1 MKISFGFQNSVTKL
15 PTKVD
20 LSLVY
25 SDFTVFGSDINQ
37 CQLSLKHTRSFSK
50 LQYSLFRD
58 HSSRGGNSLR
68 LKDAHPPW
76 RPPEKRQQRQRV
88 RHELLRGRTAGE
100 THAGCQVV
108 QLSMKNSYHYKV
120 RLRNDCACLS
130 VANS

>member
-20 LSLVY
+20 L
-25 SDFTVFGSDINQ
+25 VF
-37 CQLSLKHTRSFSK
+37 
-50 LQYSLFRD
+50 SLFRD

-88 RHELLRGRTAGE
+88 RHELLRGRTARE
-100 THAGCQVV
+100 TDEGC
-108 QLSMKNSYHYKV
+108 
-120 RLRNDCACLS
+120 
-130 VANS
+130 